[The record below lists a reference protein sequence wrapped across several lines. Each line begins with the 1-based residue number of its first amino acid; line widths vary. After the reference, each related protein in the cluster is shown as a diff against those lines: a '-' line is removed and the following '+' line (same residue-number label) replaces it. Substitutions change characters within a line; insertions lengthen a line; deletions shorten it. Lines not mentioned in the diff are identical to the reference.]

1 MQAIPL
7 PPSLPIPDSFDIP
20 TPTLRLPTAKPLEWE
35 AIPLYIEDV
44 PVETPLP
51 NPGGIPDDVTDDVED
66 EEELEEE
73 EEGPNESENKEE
85 TESVSELPLDI
96 VPELAEVQTIEIP
109 FVGIEVPVPR
119 TEIIVVASSTA
130 AVSSVTAVAG
140 TLLAT
145 TLFRKLV
152 SLLKPVFKTIAKK
165 LAKARKKKPPL
176 TFGRQRLSVQHR
188 YTERKRG
195 NQGRS

>member
-1 MQAIPL
+1 MKIKKKRRAL
-7 PPSLPIPDSFDIP
+7 AS
-20 TPTLRLPTAKPLEWE
+20 
-35 AIPLYIEDV
+35 
-44 PVETPLP
+44 
-51 NPGGIPDDVTDDVED
+51 
-66 EEELEEE
+66 
-73 EEGPNESENKEE
+73 
-85 TESVSELPLDI
+85 LPLDI

-109 FVGIEVPVPR
+109 LIGVEVPLPR
-119 TEIIVVASSTA
+119 TEILVVASSTA

-176 TFGRQRLSVQHR
+176 TFGRERRSVQYR
-188 YTERKRG
+188 YKERKKG
-195 NQGRS
+195 NQG

>member
-1 MQAIPL
+1 MEAIPL

-20 TPTLRLPTAKPLEWE
+20 TPTLSLPRAKPLEWE
-35 AIPLYIEDV
+35 PIPLYIEDV
-44 PVETPLP
+44 PIETPLP
-51 NPGGIPDDVTDDVED
+51 NPGGIPDDNVTDDVED

-73 EEGPNESENKEE
+73 GPNEDKNKEE
-85 TESVSELPLDI
+85 TESVSEPPLDI
-96 VPELAEVQTIEIP
+96 VPEMAEVQTIEIP

-176 TFGRQRLSVQHR
+176 TFGRQRLLERRR
-188 YTERKRG
+188 YTERRKG
-195 NQGRS
+195 NRE